1 MLNVQTKDMDVRNMS
16 EWLMFNANSAILQLY
31 HGENKLIFNE
41 MMTRSA
47 LYKTNMP
54 SWIYIVLA
62 HWNNSPQVDMSL
74 HLGTLFWFRPNQS
87 LFFLL
92 NAAYLEKKQQIPIL

>member
-1 MLNVQTKDMDVRNMS
+1 MS
-16 EWLMFNANSAILQLY
+16 FRWILSYSLQ
-31 HGENKLIFNE
+31 NCIDE

-62 HWNNSPQVDMSL
+62 HWNNSPQVDMSP
-74 HLGTLFWFRPNQS
+74 HSDILFWFQANQS
-87 LFFLL
+87 LLFLL
-92 NAAYLEKKQQIPIL
+92 NAGA